1 MAKNNSKDFIDL
13 METNPQVRKVYL
25 KLKSTLEE
33 KEAYDQ
39 VLDIQLYNCSTQI
52 VLYNKLVND
61 IIMNGGES
69 REQTVLINLSN
80 SLRNNLKGIG
90 LISEKTIV
98 QKKEDVKEEEEQPL
112 LTMLEEIKEIRG

>member
-1 MAKNNSKDFIDL
+1 
-13 METNPQVRKVYL
+13 
-25 KLKSTLEE
+25 
-33 KEAYDQ
+33 
-39 VLDIQLYNCSTQI
+39 
-52 VLYNKLVND
+52 
-61 IIMNGGES
+61 MNGGES

-98 QKKEDVKEEEEQPL
+98 QKKEDVKDEEEQPL